1 MPSIRASLQ
10 TVPSSLID
18 LEYRKIPL
26 EEPFLRR
33 LFSSFARGWPGG
45 GLLFIRIVA
54 ATALLDQAVNALK
67 RGASHESTALAVLA
81 ASAGLLLLAG
91 LWTPIAGAVVAVVEF
106 WSAFSQP
113 GDPWTY
119 ILLGSIGTA
128 LALLGP
134 GAWSI
139 DARIFGWKRIDIR
152 DRQG

>member
-1 MPSIRASLQ
+1 
-10 TVPSSLID
+10 
-18 LEYRKIPL
+18 
-26 EEPFLRR
+26 
-33 LFSSFARGWPGG
+33 
-45 GLLFIRIVA
+45 
-54 ATALLDQAVNALK
+54 LLDQAVNALK

-81 ASAGLLLLAG
+81 ASAGILLLAG